1 MMLSRIADSLYWLD
15 RYMERTDGVLRIL
28 RTEYVLSLDKGN
40 NSTPSWRPVL
50 KTFSQA
56 DDLQLAEMEYDTAKT
71 LHYIIAESTNTNS
84 LRVLLNRARE
94 NARGAQDHIT
104 KEVWE
109 QVNHVYHT
117 VNNPMIEAKLKG
129 QDALALLDSMTEM
142 VTLYKGVTGS
152 TMPRSMGWNFMNLG
166 KYMERCM
173 ITLEVADRYFS
184 EIQYNLQETKDILYW
199 RQLLL
204 SLSGYELHLKT
215 YRNTHY
221 TLNVAEQVFFNRQF
235 TRSVRYSLDKI
246 GHYLDD
252 VITVNNPAEKEQLKM
267 EFGRLLSKI
276 QFADLDQVKDVT
288 LEKFIADTHLNLL
301 QFNKLLTQVFFSYA

>member
-1 MMLSRIADSLYWLD
+1 MLSRIADSLYWLD

-40 NSTPSWRPVL
+40 TSIQSWRPVL

-56 DDLQLAEMEYDTAKT
+56 DDLQLADMEYDTPRT
-71 LHYIIAESTNTNS
+71 LHYIIADAQNTNS
-84 LRVLLNRARE
+84 LRALLNRARE

-117 VNNPMIEAKLKG
+117 VNNPMIEEKLDG
-129 QDALALLDSMTEM
+129 HEALALLDSMTEM

-166 KYMERCM
+166 KYIERAM
-173 ITLEVADRYFS
+173 ITLEVTNRYFS
-184 EIQYNLQETKDILYW
+184 EINFNLQETKDILYW

-215 YRNTHY
+215 YRNTQY

-235 TRSVRYSLDKI
+235 TRSIRYSLDKI

-252 VITVNNPAEKEQLKM
+252 VIDMNNPAEKELLKM
-267 EFGRLLSKI
+267 EFGRLRSKI
-276 QFADLDQVKDVT
+276 KYADLAHVKEVT
-288 LEKFIADTHLNLL
+288 PEKFIEEIRFSLL
-301 QFNKLLTQVFFSYA
+301 HFNRLLTQVFFSYA

>member
-1 MMLSRIADSLYWLD
+1 MMLSRIADALYWLD
-15 RYMERTDGVLRIL
+15 RYMERTDGILRIL

-40 NSTPSWRPVL
+40 NSIPSWRPVL
-50 KTFSQA
+50 KTFTQA
-56 DDLQLAEMEYDTAKT
+56 DEVQLSTMEYHTPKT
-71 LHYIIAESTNTNS
+71 LHYIIADTDNTNS
-84 LRVLLNRARE
+84 LRALLNRARE

-109 QVNHVYHT
+109 QVNHVYHS
-117 VNNPMIEAKLKG
+117 VNNPMIEEKLED
-129 QDALALLDSMTEM
+129 QEALPLLDSMTEM

-173 ITLEVADRYFS
+173 ITLEVTNRYFG
-184 EIQYNLQETKDILYW
+184 EIHYNLQDPKDILYW

-215 YRNTHY
+215 YRNTQY
-221 TLNVAEQVFFNRQF
+221 TLNVADQVFFNRQF
-235 TRSVRYSLDKI
+235 TRSIRYSLDKI

-252 VITVNNPAEKEQLKM
+252 VIDMNNPAEKEILKR
-267 EFGRLLSKI
+267 EFGRLRCKI
-276 QFADLDQVKDVT
+276 QYADMEQVKQ
-288 LEKFIADTHLNLL
+288 LSPEKFLADIRLNLL

>member
-1 MMLSRIADSLYWLD
+1 MLSRIADALYWLD
-15 RYMERTDGVLRIL
+15 RYMERTDGILRIL

-40 NSTPSWRPVL
+40 NSIPSWRPVL
-50 KTFSQA
+50 KTFTQA
-56 DDLQLAEMEYDTAKT
+56 DEVQLSTMEYHTPKT
-71 LHYIIAESTNTNS
+71 LHYIIADTQNTNS
-84 LRVLLNRARE
+84 LRALLNRARE

-117 VNNPMIEAKLKG
+117 VNNPIIEEKLED
-129 QDALALLDSMTEM
+129 QEALPLLDSMTEM

-173 ITLEVADRYFS
+173 ITLEVTNRYFG
-184 EIQYNLQETKDILYW
+184 EIRYNLEDPKDILYW

-215 YRNTHY
+215 YRNTQY
-221 TLNVAEQVFFNRQF
+221 TLNVADQVFFNRQF
-235 TRSVRYSLDKI
+235 TRSIRYSLDKI

-252 VITVNNPAEKEQLKM
+252 VIDMNNPAEKEILKR
-267 EFGRLLSKI
+267 EFGRLRCKI
-276 QFADLDQVKDVT
+276 QYADMEQVKQQSP
-288 LEKFIADTHLNLL
+288 EKFLADIRLNLL

>member
-28 RTEYVLSLDKGN
+28 RTEYVLSLDTGN
-40 NSTPSWRPVL
+40 NIPTSWRPVL
-50 KTFSQA
+50 KTFAHA
-56 DDLQLAEMEYDTAKT
+56 DEELLGALEYDTAKT
-71 LHYIIAESTNTNS
+71 LHFLIADTDNTNS
-84 LRVLLNRARE
+84 LRALLNRARE

-117 VNNPMIEAKLKG
+117 VNNPMIEEKLKG

-166 KYMERCM
+166 KYMERTI
-173 ITLEVADRYFS
+173 ITLEVTNRYFG
-184 EIQYNLQETKDILYW
+184 EIKYNLADNKDILYW

-215 YRNTHY
+215 YRNTQY
-221 TLNVAEQVFFNRQF
+221 TQNVADQIFFNRQF
-235 TRSVRYSLDKI
+235 TRSIRYSLDKI

-252 VITVNNPAEKEQLKM
+252 VIAMNNPAEKELLIR
-267 EFGRLLSKI
+267 EFGRLRSKI
-276 QFADLDQVKDVT
+276 QYADLAQVNAVT
-288 LEKFIADTHLNLL
+288 PEKFIADIRLNLL
-301 QFNKLLTQVFFSYA
+301 QFNRLLTQVFFSYA

>member
-1 MMLSRIADSLYWLD
+1 MLSRIADSLYWLD

-40 NSTPSWRPVL
+40 NSMPSWRPVL
-50 KTFSQA
+50 KTFTQA
-56 DDLQLAEMEYDTAKT
+56 DEGQLVQLEYDTAKA
-71 LHYIIAESTNTNS
+71 LQFIIADAENTNS
-84 LRVLLNRARE
+84 LRALLTRARE

-117 VNNPMIEAKLKG
+117 VINPLIEEKLEG
-129 QDALALLDSMTEM
+129 HEALALLDSMTEM

-166 KYMERCM
+166 KYIERAM
-173 ITLEVADRYFS
+173 ITLEVTNRYFG
-184 EIQYNLQETKDILYW
+184 EINYNLQETKDILYW

-215 YRNTHY
+215 YRNTQY
-221 TLNVAEQVFFNRQF
+221 TLNVTEQVFFNRQF
-235 TRSVRYSLDKI
+235 TRSIRYSLDKI

-252 VITVNNPAEKEQLKM
+252 VIDMNNPAEKELLKR
-267 EFGRLLSKI
+267 EFGRLRSKI
-276 QFADLDQVKDVT
+276 QNADLTQVKELT
-288 LEKFIADTHLNLL
+288 PEKFIADIRLNLL
-301 QFNKLLTQVFFSYA
+301 QFNRLLTQVFFSYA

>member
-1 MMLSRIADSLYWLD
+1 MLSRIADSLYWLD

-40 NSTPSWRPVL
+40 NSIPSWRPVL

-56 DDLQLAEMEYDTAKT
+56 DEQQLAEMEYNTPNT
-71 LHYIIAESTNTNS
+71 LHYLIADAANTNS
-84 LRVLLNRARE
+84 LRALLTRARE

-117 VNNPMIEAKLKG
+117 VNNPIIEEKLMG

-173 ITLEVADRYFS
+173 ITLEVTNRYFG
-184 EIQYNLQETKDILYW
+184 EINYNLQDTKDILYW

-215 YRNTHY
+215 YRNTQY
-221 TLNVAEQVFFNRQF
+221 TLNVADQVFFNRQF
-235 TRSVRYSLDKI
+235 TRSIRYSLDKI

-252 VITVNNPAEKEQLKM
+252 VIDMNNPAEKELLKR
-267 EFGRLLSKI
+267 EFGRLRCKI
-276 QFADLDQVKDVT
+276 QYADLAQVNVIT
-288 LEKFIADTHLNLL
+288 PEKFIADIRLNLL
-301 QFNKLLTQVFFSYA
+301 QFNRLLTQVFFSYA

>member
-1 MMLSRIADSLYWLD
+1 MLSRIADSLYWLD

-40 NSTPSWRPVL
+40 SSIPSWRPVL
-50 KTFSQA
+50 KTFSLA
-56 DDLQLAEMEYDTAKT
+56 DDEKLAEMEFNTPKT
-71 LHYIIAESTNTNS
+71 LHYLIADTENTNS
-84 LRVLLNRARE
+84 LRALLNRSRE

-109 QVNHVYHT
+109 QVNHVYHS
-117 VNNPMIEAKLKG
+117 VNNPMIEEKLEG

-173 ITLEVADRYFS
+173 ITLEVTNRYFG
-184 EIQYNLQETKDILYW
+184 EINYNLQDTKDILYW

-215 YRNTHY
+215 YRNTQY

-235 TRSVRYSLDKI
+235 TRSIRYSLDKL
-246 GHYLDD
+246 GHYLND
-252 VITVNNPAEKEQLKM
+252 VIDMNNPAEKELLKR
-267 EFGRLLSKI
+267 EFGRLHSKI
-276 QFADLDQVKDVT
+276 KFADLKQVDA
-288 LEKFIADTHLNLL
+288 LSPEKFIADIRLNLL
-301 QFNKLLTQVFFSYA
+301 QFNRLLTQVFFSYA

>member
-40 NSTPSWRPVL
+40 NSIPSWRPVL

-56 DDLQLAEMEYDTAKT
+56 GEEQLAEMEYNTPET
-71 LHYIIAESTNTNS
+71 LHYLIADAANTNS
-84 LRVLLNRARE
+84 LRALLTRARE

-117 VNNPMIEAKLKG
+117 VNNPIIEEKLMG
-129 QDALALLDSMTEM
+129 QEALALLDSMTEM

-173 ITLEVADRYFS
+173 ITLEVTNRYFG
-184 EIQYNLQETKDILYW
+184 EIKYNLQDPKDILYW

-221 TLNVAEQVFFNRQF
+221 THNVADQVFFNRQF
-235 TRSVRYSLDKI
+235 TRSIRYSLDKI
-246 GHYLDD
+246 GHYLND
-252 VITVNNPAEKEQLKM
+252 VIDINNPAEKELLKR
-267 EFGRLLSKI
+267 EFGRLRCKI
-276 QFADLDQVKDVT
+276 QYADLVQVSAVT
-288 LEKFIADTHLNLL
+288 PEKFIADIRLNLL
-301 QFNKLLTQVFFSYA
+301 QFNRLLTQVFFSYA